1 MLAAILLCGVTTF
14 TSCGDDD
21 KNTVNTQQKEYFT
34 QWNQCEALTALKEY
48 VADVTNTESKNY
60 IPKETPHRY
69 VRYGRYTRRRVVSDV
84 F

>member
-34 QWNQCEALTALKEY
+34 QWNQCEALTALK
-48 VADVTNTESKNY
+48 NMLLM
-60 IPKETPHRY
+60 
-69 VRYGRYTRRRVVSDV
+69 
-84 F
+84 